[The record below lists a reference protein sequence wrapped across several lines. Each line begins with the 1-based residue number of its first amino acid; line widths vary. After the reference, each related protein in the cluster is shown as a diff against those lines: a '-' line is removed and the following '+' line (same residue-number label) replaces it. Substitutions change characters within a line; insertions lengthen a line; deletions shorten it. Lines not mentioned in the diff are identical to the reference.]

1 MRRQLDGS
9 STSSSDHPP
18 SQYTLPPT
26 SSSSSSS
33 TTTTHGG
40 FEIQGI
46 STRILSSEAVIA
58 PLELF
63 KAISTLTNRQDAKLV
78 STVSTEASEST
89 DNVLSADDDVVVDNN
104 DNMGGEITVDESIS
118 CEQKGEEDNLKV
130 HKVSSSAST
139 ETEACVPN
147 QEMIIAS
154 EEIKEVSTEDDD
166 AMAAAEVIASQIQ
179 QPKHNHPP
187 INELDRMKQKLKR
200 TLDEAL
206 QRDDGRAHRKVI
218 KVFHESA
225 INTQHA
231 HELLDKENLLSIFF
245 YLIHHNIPAAY
256 DVLKFHA
263 NRCKEQERLVRLDMY
278 QRIIHRLRPHGLYN
292 DHTSARNG
300 GPSRTSS
307 HVRRMK
313 PLELQRVVND
323 MVRHIKEEYGSGKKQ
338 VYQHI
343 LLPEL
348 VLSLM
353 EHRNADINTWAVP
366 IMNYILDN
374 DFPILDPGLYEYLL
388 SKGRRPVDARGDTV
402 VVPRQWNMGT
412 LRTPTDPTGQNVFPY
427 HRILSML
434 IASGMI
440 QLLCINMMMCI

>member
-278 QRIIHRLRPHGLYN
+278 QRIIHRLRPHGLHN

-402 VVPRQWNMGT
+402 VVPRQWNSGT
-412 LRTPTDPTGQNVFPY
+412 LRTPTDLTGQNVFPY

-440 QLLCINMMMCI
+440 QLLCINMMICI